1 MARVVVGALVSQTV
15 PDVRSGRVGAYPAT
29 SPGAGSER
37 PTTTSVGGG
46 AARRSADDIDQPTTT
61 HGGHVTGTR
70 ASADTAARETTDESR
85 RRTWPLVAA
94 VALGLIALL
103 LALGASR
110 GLEVGDSGEPAGTD
124 LSSRSE
130 ASSSGSVGS
139 DDPGAAPG
147 DDGTAA
153 DLAATAQAQADAAE
167 AADGATDADAA
178 EAADVAAEERLHA
191 ALDEAFVAWGRGSL
205 PEGYAD
211 AVAADPL
218 VTAATVVR
226 SAVLPLLRTE
236 DAAGRAVDE
245 LPEEWTVPVEVLAV
259 DPDGYRRILDLPEVA
274 ALQPDEALLSRTSAA
289 VRGLDAGASL
299 VFGDGTRLRV
309 AAVVDDDFVG
319 AGEVIVRTDA
329 PLPVDTDRYVLAI
342 LDVQDRREGR
352 QHLEDLAAAIDE
364 DDRQVAVATTA
375 EVPVLRHS
383 ATVTP
388 MARMKLHYGEFAM
401 LDLPGRLVQQG
412 ASWYREHITYIDVP
426 ILGTFECHR
435 AVEAPLTAAF
445 QELIERGLDDLVD
458 PDDFGGCWVARTT
471 SGQTLSSHAWGT
483 SVDLNV
489 SGNHLGATPTQPQE
503 LIDVMA
509 RHGFVWGGE
518 WLLPDG
524 MHFELAPDRVT
535 Y

>member
-1 MARVVVGALVSQTV
+1 M
-15 PDVRSGRVGAYPAT
+15 
-29 SPGAGSER
+29 
-37 PTTTSVGGG
+37 
-46 AARRSADDIDQPTTT
+46 
-61 HGGHVTGTR
+61 TGTR

-85 RRTWPLVAA
+85 RRTWPLLAA

-110 GLEVGDSGEPAGTD
+110 GLEVGDAGEPAGTD

-130 ASSSGSVGS
+130 ASSSGSAGS

-153 DLAATAQAQADAAE
+153 DLAATAQADAAE

-178 EAADVAAEERLHA
+178 EAADPAADERLRA
-191 ALDEAFVAWGRGSL
+191 VLDEAFVAWGRGSL

-211 AVAADPL
+211 AVASDPL
-218 VTAATVVR
+218 VSASTLVRAAM
-226 SAVLPLLRTE
+226 LPLLRTE
-236 DAAGRAVDE
+236 DAAGRVVDE
-245 LPEEWTVPVEVLAV
+245 LPEEWTFPVEVLAV
-259 DPDGYRRILDLPEVA
+259 DPDGYATILDVPEVA
-274 ALQPDEALLSRTSAA
+274 ALGPDEALLSRTSAA
-289 VRGLDAGASL
+289 VRGLDAGATL
-299 VFGDGTRLRV
+299 VFDDGTELRV
-309 AAVVDDDFVG
+309 AAVVEDEFVG

-329 PLPVDTDRYVLAI
+329 PLPVGNDRYVLAM
-342 LDVQDRREGR
+342 LDVADRREGR
-352 QHLEDLAAAIDE
+352 QHLEDLAASVDE
-364 DDRQVAVATTA
+364 DGREIAVATTA

-388 MARMKLHYGEFAM
+388 PSRMKLHYGEFAM
-401 LDLPGRLVQQG
+401 LDRPGRLVQQG

-426 ILGTFECHR
+426 ILGVFECHR
-435 AVEAPLTAAF
+435 EMEAPLTAAF
-445 QELIERGLDDLVD
+445 QELIDRGLDHLVD

-489 SGNHLGATPTQPQE
+489 SGNHLGATPTQPEE